1 MKAEEEMNAENAIKG
16 AVGFFTIIL
25 VGALVSSLVG
35 GLFGALVATV
45 SPEFVAGLFEQKAEH
60 GIVRYAFAIGMIWGV
75 FIGAAASGFACLLAA
90 AVKIMRIRLEYRK
103 DRECLAAPAGG
114 AAAPRP

>member
-1 MKAEEEMNAENAIKG
+1 
-16 AVGFFTIIL
+16 
-25 VGALVSSLVG
+25 
-35 GLFGALVATV
+35 
-45 SPEFVAGLFEQKAEH
+45 
-60 GIVRYAFAIGMIWGV
+60 V